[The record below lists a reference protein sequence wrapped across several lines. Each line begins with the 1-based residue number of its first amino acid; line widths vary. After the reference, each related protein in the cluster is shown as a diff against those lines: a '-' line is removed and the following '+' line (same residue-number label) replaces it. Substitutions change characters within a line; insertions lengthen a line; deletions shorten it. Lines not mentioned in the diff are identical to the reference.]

1 MSDNDRPRC
10 FGMISPEHVC
20 DWDGNPT
27 QKIGKIFP
35 PRPLGANPDGV
46 TMNGPAGCK
55 LLGGMNVAC
64 ILRLDSN
71 RGATQFHE

>member
-10 FGMISPEHVC
+10 FGMISPEHVR

-35 PRPLGANPDGV
+35 ARPLRANPDGV
-46 TMNGPAGCK
+46 TMNEPAGCK
-55 LLGGMNVAC
+55 LLGGMKVAC
-64 ILRLDSN
+64 TLRLDSI
-71 RGATQFHE
+71 RGAT